1 LKLGKVRSFNESFI
15 HSITDAR
22 ASARTDEGRA
32 FSRARTSHPMSS
44 SRATPGARPSTS
56 TSSASTRPEW
66 LPKSCGYVARRLDA
80 RLACEF
86 YVVGTS
92 HESWSRS
99 ARDVREVVRRTNPGC
114 VVVELDGERA
124 DALRAEAK
132 KRRRGRAADE
142 NLRGAYGDDLLTGL
156 VEAARLDALV
166 VCGDVRARRLGETA
180 RRRAAVVVD
189 AARWTRAWAYVRRAA
204 VGDRGN
210 DDDGAFFVNALEAAA
225 TVDGGVGAWRAALA
239 LVVGASVGAFD
250 GAARDVAVAFDAV
263 SVTAFVCAFCPL
275 VETLWMDRDE
285 ELVRNATN
293 AARAAHALA
302 EGGARRVEFRFS
314 ADPVV
319 TAEAA
324 HAFTPRDANARPCFT
339 LKRALARGETR
350 RLNLWEPR
358 WLALLDALADA
369 NGGRLV
375 GAELGC
381 LLGRTRH
388 YYSVDDDIDDVDD
401 PSRRAASVV
410 VDTAFARARVA
421 RVVEGERPLTKAR
434 KVEVWIERVDDDD
447 EIVVDVEAHAAGY
460 LLASVAPANERT
472 AVVVDENDASS
483 SVACVVVA
491 GLAHVN
497 GVVAGLAAA
506 P

>member
-1 LKLGKVRSFNESFI
+1 
-15 HSITDAR
+15 
-22 ASARTDEGRA
+22 
-32 FSRARTSHPMSS
+32 MSS
-44 SRATPGARPSTS
+44 SRATPGAARPSTS
-56 TSSASTRPEW
+56 TSSSSSTTRRPEW
-66 LPKSCGYVARRLDA
+66 LPTSCGYVARRLDA
-80 RLACEF
+80 RRACEF

-99 ARDVREVVRRTNPGC
+99 ARDVREVVRRTTPGC

-132 KRRRGRAADE
+132 KRRRRGRDGDE
-142 NLRGAYGDDLLTGL
+142 HLQRGAYGDDLLTGL

-180 RRRAAVVVD
+180 RRRAAKSFVD
-189 AARWTRAWAYVRRAA
+189 AERWTRAWAYARRAA
-204 VGDRGN
+204 FGGN
-210 DDDGAFFVNALEAAA
+210 STADGGVFFVNAVEAAA

-250 GAARDVAVAFDAV
+250 GAARDVAVAFDCV
-263 SVTAFVCAFCPL
+263 SVVAFVCAFCPL
-275 VETLWMDRDE
+275 VETLFIDRDRS
-285 ELVRNATN
+285 LVRNATN

-324 HAFTPRDANARPCFT
+324 RAFTPRDANARPCFT

-388 YYSVDDDIDDVDD
+388 YYSVDDDDADTD

-421 RVVEGERPLTKAR
+421 RVVEGERPRTKAR
-434 KVEVWIERVDDDD
+434 KVEVWIERVDDDAD

-460 LLASVAPANERT
+460 LLASVAPANEHT
-472 AVVVDENDASS
+472 AAVVDENDETI
-483 SVACVVVA
+483 ACVVVA

>member
-1 LKLGKVRSFNESFI
+1 
-15 HSITDAR
+15 
-22 ASARTDEGRA
+22 
-32 FSRARTSHPMSS
+32 M
-44 SRATPGARPSTS
+44 
-56 TSSASTRPEW
+56 
-66 LPKSCGYVARRLDA
+66 
-80 RLACEF
+80 
-86 YVVGTS
+86 
-92 HESWSRS
+92 
-99 ARDVREVVRRTNPGC
+99 
-114 VVVELDGERA
+114 VELDGERA

-132 KRRRGRAADE
+132 KRRRGRDGDE
-142 NLRGAYGDDLLTGL
+142 YALRGAYGDDLLTGL

-180 RRRAAVVVD
+180 RRRAAFVGGTE
-189 AARWTRAWAYVRRAA
+189 RWTRAWAYARRAA

-210 DDDGAFFVNALEAAA
+210 DGVFFVNALEAAV

-239 LVVGASVGAFD
+239 VGLAGVVGASDVVFD
-250 GAARDVAVAFDAV
+250 DVAVAFDAV
-263 SVTAFVCAFCPL
+263 SVAAFVCAFCPL

-285 ELVRNATN
+285 ALVQNATN

-324 HAFTPRDANARPCFT
+324 RAFTPRDANARPCFT

-388 YYSVDDDIDDVDD
+388 YYSVDDDDDDD
-401 PSRRAASVV
+401 DDQSRRAASVV

-421 RVVEGERPLTKAR
+421 RVVEGERPRTKAR
-434 KVEVWIERVDDDD
+434 KVEVWIERVDDAD

-460 LLASVAPANERT
+460 LLASVAPANEQT
-472 AVVVDENDASS
+472 AAVVDENHASASS

-491 GLAHVN
+491 GLA
-497 GVVAGLAAA
+497 AA

>member
-1 LKLGKVRSFNESFI
+1 V
-15 HSITDAR
+15 
-22 ASARTDEGRA
+22 
-32 FSRARTSHPMSS
+32 
-44 SRATPGARPSTS
+44 
-56 TSSASTRPEW
+56 
-66 LPKSCGYVARRLDA
+66 
-80 RLACEF
+80 
-86 YVVGTS
+86 
-92 HESWSRS
+92 
-99 ARDVREVVRRTNPGC
+99 
-114 VVVELDGERA
+114 
-124 DALRAEAK
+124 
-132 KRRRGRAADE
+132 
-142 NLRGAYGDDLLTGL
+142 
-156 VEAARLDALV
+156 
-166 VCGDVRARRLGETA
+166 
-180 RRRAAVVVD
+180 
-189 AARWTRAWAYVRRAA
+189 
-204 VGDRGN
+204 
-210 DDDGAFFVNALEAAA
+210 FFVNAVEAAA

-239 LVVGASVGAFD
+239 LVFGASVGAFD
-250 GAARDVAVAFDAV
+250 GAARDVAVAFDCV
-263 SVTAFVCAFCPL
+263 SVVAFVCAFCPL
-275 VETLWMDRDE
+275 VETLFIDRDRS
-285 ELVRNATN
+285 LVRNATN

-324 HAFTPRDANARPCFT
+324 REFTPRDANARPCFT

-388 YYSVDDDIDDVDD
+388 YYSVVDDDDDDD
-401 PSRRAASVV
+401 DDDQSRRAASVV

-421 RVVEGERPLTKAR
+421 RVVEGERPRTKAR
-434 KVEVWIERVDDDD
+434 KVEVWIERVDDAD

-460 LLASVAPANERT
+460 LLASVAPANEHT
-472 AVVVDENDASS
+472 AAVVDENDETI
-483 SVACVVVA
+483 ACVVVA